1 MNLRTIFNL
10 WFEKINYHDA
20 FNYGNFIPCYNKL
33 EQFINR
39 NIENLNNIEDVNEFT
54 FQIQEDILEIIRNE
68 LILSNIDD
76 IYHIILEQLIV
87 KNIFHLNP
95 EPYYFKDILEER
107 LDVVKEMYSNPP
119 ILWISNNY
127 PILVRFKDYFE

>member
-10 WFEKINYHDA
+10 WFEKINYHDSL
-20 FNYGNFIPCYNKL
+20 NYGNFIPCYNKL

-54 FQIQEDILEIIRNE
+54 FQIQEEILKIIRNE
-68 LILSNIDD
+68 LILCNIDD

-87 KNIFHLNP
+87 KNIFNLNP
-95 EPYYFKDILEER
+95 EPYYYKDILEER